1 MGAILDYI
9 LSIFDFIVNIFQSI
23 IWFVT
28 TLPQML
34 AILSTTFGYCP
45 PFIQSFLIL
54 SMAATTLFAIIRLI

>member
-1 MGAILDYI
+1 MGAILDYF
-9 LSIFDFIVNIFQSI
+9 LSFFDFVINIFQTI

-34 AILSTTFGYCP
+34 AILSTTFGFCP

-54 SMAATTLFAIIRLI
+54 SLAATTLFAIIRLI